1 MAAIQ
6 SPFSVK
12 DLTANSHTNTSPL
25 PAVADLFPIT
35 SKHLTHPETPRG
47 GPTLSQNTN
56 PKPDKTH
63 RAPVH
68 SLPTALPS
76 EFLVDFHTLTFLP
89 ECPPAGQL
97 ANLVI
102 FHIKP
107 VGPAPWPGFRALLP
121 HKCSLNKHKPSP
133 KRPRAIFTV
142 VVCADSAKKHTNKKG
157 MNLPE
162 DKTHETHHP
171 WKHTTEM
178 PFSSYYWDKWKINSI
193 PLSASDP
200 RQQAIA
206 RTTPP

>member
-1 MAAIQ
+1 MAGI
-6 SPFSVK
+6 S
-12 DLTANSHTNTSPL
+12 
-25 PAVADLFPIT
+25 
-35 SKHLTHPETPRG
+35 
-47 GPTLSQNTN
+47 
-56 PKPDKTH
+56 
-63 RAPVH
+63 
-68 SLPTALPS
+68 
-76 EFLVDFHTLTFLP
+76 
-89 ECPPAGQL
+89 
-97 ANLVI
+97 
-102 FHIKP
+102 
-107 VGPAPWPGFRALLP
+107 GPAPAQMLP
-121 HKCSLNKHKPSP
+121 KQTQTKSKGS
-133 KRPRAIFTV
+133 RTIFTV